1 MAVLPLTSGTPVI
14 LPAACAAAPVQA
26 PPVVLAPNQPTP
38 PCETAPAVP
47 TASPSLSGSLR
58 LMCERHPYPTVAE
71 QVRQTWHDIK
81 VCLATDV
88 GAALCYAAI
97 PFLAPNPDLA
107 ALPIL
112 GSVFLGLAG
121 GIGTIATAFE
131 SATTAQR
138 YFQRPEP
145 DGHVYESDGRFT
157 AEPRPADKKSR
168 VDPIED
174 VEGIQSGHNVF
185 TDAFTV
191 DEIIALPG
199 KNAKSKW
206 LVTGWLG
213 GKRVHAFLD
222 TKEKPECQKGQTL
235 ILYGRGAAD
244 GSVHHARLFPKDV
257 GDGANS
263 PGPQ

>member
-1 MAVLPLTSGTPVI
+1 MAVLLLASGTSVTLPV
-14 LPAACAAAPVQA
+14 ARAAAPVQA
-26 PPVVLAPNQPTP
+26 PPVALTLNQPTP
-38 PCETAPAVP
+38 PYETAPAVP
-47 TASPSLSGSLR
+47 TASPGLARSLR

-112 GSVFLGLAG
+112 GSVLLGVAG
-121 GIGTIATAFE
+121 GIGTIATALE
-131 SATTAQR
+131 SATIAQR

-157 AEPRPADKKSR
+157 AEPRPADKNNR

-174 VEGIQSGHNVF
+174 VDGIRSGHNVF

-199 KNAKSKW
+199 EHAKSKW
-206 LVTGWLG
+206 LVMGFLG
-213 GKRVHAFLD
+213 GKRVHVFLD
-222 TKEKPECQKGQTL
+222 TKEKPECQEGQTL

-244 GSVHHARLFPKDV
+244 GSVRHARLFPKDAD
-257 GDGANS
+257 DGA
-263 PGPQ
+263 

>member
-1 MAVLPLTSGTPVI
+1 MAVLPLISGTFVTS
-14 LPAACAAAPVQA
+14 PAARAAAPVQVL
-26 PPVVLAPNQPTP
+26 PVALKPNQPAP
-38 PCETAPAVP
+38 PYETAPAVP
-47 TASPSLSGSLR
+47 TTSPGLAKSLQI
-58 LMCERHPYPTVAE
+58 MCERHPYPAVAE
-71 QVRQTWHDIK
+71 QVRQTWHNIK

-88 GAALCYAAI
+88 GAALCYTAI
-97 PFLAPNPDLA
+97 PFLAPYPDLA

-131 SATTAQR
+131 SATTVQR

-157 AEPRPADKKSR
+157 VEPRSVDKKNR
-168 VDPIED
+168 IDPIEGVD
-174 VEGIQSGHNVF
+174 GIRSGHNVF

-206 LVTGWLG
+206 LVMGWLG

-222 TKEKPECQKGQTL
+222 TKEKPECQKGQTI

-244 GSVHHARLFPKDV
+244 GSVHHARLFPKDA

-263 PGPQ
+263 PGSK